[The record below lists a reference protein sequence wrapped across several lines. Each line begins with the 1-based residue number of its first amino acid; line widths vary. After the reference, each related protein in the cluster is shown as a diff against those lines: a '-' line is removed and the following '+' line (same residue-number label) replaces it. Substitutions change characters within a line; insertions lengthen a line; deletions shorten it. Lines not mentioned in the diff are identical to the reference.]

1 MKKIIL
7 LLVAA
12 VGFVGLQSCEGP
24 EGRPGYDGLDGLDG
38 GAVAV
43 YEIEANLN
51 SPNNFEA
58 TVTFVPPL
66 ADADLV
72 LVYRLDGVDNKTDVW
87 RMLPQTYYLGQY
99 EIDYNFD
106 YTKRD
111 FRVFIDSNMDNPDLL
126 DNGYWTHNQV
136 FRAVVLEGYFGNVAK
151 SASEVSVQTNLDYE
165 TVAKRYNI
173 KESDI
178 KRIKK

>member
-1 MKKIIL
+1 MKKILL

-24 EGRPGYDGLDGLDG
+24 EGRPGYDGT
-38 GAVAV
+38 VATV
-43 YEIEANLN
+43 YEVEADV
-51 SPNNFEA
+51 NNKNNYEV

-72 LVYRLDGVDNKTDVW
+72 LVYRLDGVDNKIDVW
-87 RMLPQTYYLGQY
+87 RMLPQTYYIGDY
-99 EIDYNFD
+99 ELDYNFD
-106 YTKRD
+106 YTKYD
-111 FRVFIDSNMDNPDLL
+111 FRVFVDGTISNPDLL
-126 DNGYWTHNQV
+126 DKGYWTHNQV
-136 FRAVVLEGYFGNVAK
+136 FRAVVIEGYFGNVARD
-151 SASEVSVQTNLDYE
+151 ASEATVPTNLDYE

-178 KRIKK
+178 KYIKK